1 MGGIIQYLSFCDW
14 LIFMTYWA
22 FMTYWTQ
29 TVKNLPAMQET
40 WVQCLV
46 GKIPWRRK
54 WQPTPVFLPGEF
66 HGQKSLAGY
75 SPWGHKESDMTE
87 QLSLSLISL
96 VRMSLSSNH
105 VCSMSQDSLL
115 FKRLFIHSLYPLLHW
130 WTFGCFLLLAT
141 VNKAA
146 RNR

>member
-22 FMTYWTQ
+22 FMTYWIQ
-29 TVKNLPAMQET
+29 TVKNLPATQET

-54 WQPTPVFLPGEF
+54 WQPTAVFLPGEF
-66 HGQKSLAGY
+66 HGQRGLAGY
-75 SPWGHKESDMTE
+75 SPRGRKESGMTE
-87 QLSLSLISL
+87 QLPLSLISL

-115 FKRLFIHSLYPLLHW
+115 FKQLFIHSLYPLLHW
-130 WTFGCFLLLAT
+130 WTLGCFLLLAT

-146 RNR
+146 MNR